1 MVNAPPSESD
11 LKCDNFVKCGNFVMD
26 QGSPGLTTARAR
38 ARDYHIYRGHTLG
51 GQYVEVT
58 LCWACVGSPRSRLP
72 KPPVVLEGQE
82 TLF

>member
-1 MVNAPPSESD
+1 MSSDTDD
-11 LKCDNFVKCGNFVMD
+11 LKCDNYETCGGMVPF
-26 QGSPGLTTARAR
+26 QGSVGSTLARAR
-38 ARDYHIYRGHTLG
+38 ARDWHIYRGHTLG

-72 KPPVVLEGQE
+72 RPPAVLNGQE